1 MSTSLMVELARQIA
15 LNATK
20 IDEYYFEHNLPLP
33 SFEHDAQIE
42 SPELPCEID
51 ELRQAVIH
59 DCQDLKILMQG
70 PAERFHGYAAS
81 RHGRLRWRRLCGSE
95 ALKY

>member
-15 LNATK
+15 LNAAK
-20 IDEYYFEHNLPLP
+20 IDEYYVEHNLPPL
-33 SFEHDAQIE
+33 SFEHDAQIDT
-42 SPELPCEID
+42 PELPSEVD
-51 ELRQAVIH
+51 ALRQAVIH

-81 RHGRLRWRRLCGSE
+81 RHGRLCWRQLYRRASMC
-95 ALKY
+95 